1 MCDMSF
7 FCVWER
13 WENINIKKKGGGKE
27 RKKRQMKKL
36 TNKPTLLA
44 VPALSATYTTKSRS
58 ASVSVS
64 PFSFGGAGMTA
75 KILLGSWIGSPT
87 FLVFFA
93 LSALR
98 FREAMDALWRACVC
112 VC

>member
-1 MCDMSF
+1 MSF
-7 FCVWER
+7 VCVWER
-13 WENINIKKKGGGKE
+13 WGNINIKKREEGK
-27 RKKRQMKKL
+27 RKKTTGEEL

-44 VPALSATYTTKSRS
+44 VPALSATYTTKS
-58 ASVSVS
+58 ASVS

-98 FREAMDALWRACVC
+98 SREARDALWRACVC